1 MKKEPKLY
9 RVSITSEVFV
19 VANCKQDAED
29 YALRESDV
37 VNDAMD
43 NALTVASLVTAKS
56 LSGVGENCLPWV
68 DDDLEDGEV
77 DRDRTVK
84 AWAELNDASTAQ
96 AKREREF
103 NAKQATIPGT

>member
-1 MKKEPKLY
+1 MSEPKLY
-9 RVSITSEVFV
+9 RVRIEADVYV
-19 VANCKQDAED
+19 VAASERDARD

-43 NALTVASLVTAKS
+43 NADATASVVTAKS
-56 LSGVGENCLPWV
+56 LSRDEEVSLPWV

-84 AWAELNDASTAQ
+84 AWAELNDAATAQ

-103 NAKQATIPGT
+103 NAKQLNIPGT

>member
-1 MKKEPKLY
+1 MSEPKLY
-9 RVSITSEVFV
+9 RVRIEAEVYV
-19 VANCKQDAED
+19 VAASEHDAED
-29 YALRESDV
+29 YALRDYDV
-37 VNDAMD
+37 TLDAMEH
-43 NALTVASLVTAKS
+43 AEATASVVTVKS
-56 LSGVGENCLPWV
+56 LSRDEEVSLPWV

-103 NAKQATIPGT
+103 ITKQLNIPGT